1 MRKRE
6 KKVENTVTGFQK
18 QRDRSGIEDG
28 RVEIDGIGTSHKEI
42 DHCGLPHCEP
52 FYKKPSE
59 SVDLGQMCRVELGS
73 KKIC

>member
-6 KKVENTVTGFQK
+6 KKEENTVTGFQK

-42 DHCGLPHCEP
+42 DHRGLPHSNP
-52 FYKKPSE
+52 FTKSCRNSLSLGRCVE
-59 SVDLGQMCRVELGS
+59 S
-73 KKIC
+73 K